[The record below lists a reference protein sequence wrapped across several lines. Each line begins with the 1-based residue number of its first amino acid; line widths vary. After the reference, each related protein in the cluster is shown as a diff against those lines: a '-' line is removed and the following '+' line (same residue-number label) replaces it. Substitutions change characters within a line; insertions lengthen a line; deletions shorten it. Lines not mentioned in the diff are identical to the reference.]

1 MKNTV
6 GQNIKR
12 LRKAFG
18 LTQEQL
24 SDKTRITRG
33 QLKNWETDRYEPDIE
48 SIRILASF
56 FNVTTDTLIG
66 FENEQNDALL
76 DLLLSDIQKD
86 YSKLDGREQGQYAR
100 HMVVYS
106 DMLLRNKDLL

>member
-33 QLKNWETDRYEPDIE
+33 QLKNWETDRYEPDLG
-48 SIRILASF
+48 SLRILASF
-56 FNVTTDTLIG
+56 FNVTTDTLLG
-66 FENEQNDALL
+66 FENEQNDPLL

-86 YSKLDGREQGQYAR
+86 YSNLNGREQGQYAK
-100 HMVVYS
+100 HMSVYS
-106 DMLLRNKDLL
+106 DMLIRNRDLL

>member
-6 GQNIKR
+6 GQNIQR
-12 LRKAFG
+12 LRKAYG

-24 SDKTRITRG
+24 SEKTRITRG
-33 QLKNWETDRYEPDIE
+33 QLKNWETDRYEPDLG
-48 SIRILASF
+48 SLKILASF
-56 FNVTTDTLIG
+56 FNVTTDTLLG
-66 FENEQNDALL
+66 FENEQNDPLL

-100 HMVVYS
+100 HMAVYS